1 MSVVWIGNGFSNEN
15 MKEQETKMKQIKKCK
30 KMKHK
35 WKIWSWK
42 HFGQENTKT
51 NTNKRGGREHAEKN
65 AKKDSKTHCFSG
77 YLLGFGSGITCIW
90 LLVEKI
96 SLTIKKNKK
105 TGFLCSY
112 FVFPPRKL
120 GENGEKKSGKMKIK
134 RKQMKNEE
142 KNVKLSLCLKPI
154 TCKCTSS
161 ILCFGSILDL
171 RVRCC
176 HMNHSLNRLN

>member
-1 MSVVWIGNGFSNEN
+1 
-15 MKEQETKMKQIKKCK
+15 MKTFRTR
-30 KMKHK
+30 KHQN
-35 WKIWSWK
+35 K
-42 HFGQENTKT
+42 HQQAWGQRTC
-51 NTNKRGGREHAEKN
+51 RKN

-96 SLTIKKNKK
+96 SLTIKKIKK

>member
-1 MSVVWIGNGFSNEN
+1 MGFPMKTWKNRKQKWNRLKNARKWNTNEKYDHENISDKKTPKQTPTSVGVEN
-15 MKEQETKMKQIKKCK
+15 MPKKRK
-30 KMKHK
+30 KRL
-35 WKIWSWK
+35 
-42 HFGQENTKT
+42 ENPLFFWL
-51 NTNKRGGREHAEKN
+51 
-65 AKKDSKTHCFSG
+65 S
-77 YLLGFGSGITCIW
+77 LGFREW
-90 LLVEKI
+90 DNLHLVVSWENKPDDQ
-96 SLTIKKNKK
+96 KNKK